1 VPRAG
6 VVTPGVSEAGD
17 QQVERRGRLAST
29 KQSHEDL
36 PLGV

>member
-1 VPRAG
+1 VPRAC
-6 VVTPGVSEAGD
+6 VVTPGVPETGD

-29 KQSHEDL
+29 KQPHEDL